1 MDESSNLAT
10 AVHEADAS
18 AGVAVPAD
26 AATAIP
32 HQAGEAHAHE
42 APTKPM
48 SADTYARYVQ
58 WRDVPLQEL
67 PCLSIVIPAYNESER
82 ILPTIGA
89 IASYV
94 CTLDLPWELLV
105 ADDGSKDNTVALCQE
120 LEMANL
126 HVLIA
131 PKNGGKGRAVQRG
144 VLAAKGQV
152 ILFAD
157 ADNSTPIE
165 ELGAMLKQI
174 DAGYDLVIGSRA
186 AGGAQE
192 AHKSLLRKTM
202 SNTLR
207 AMIRP
212 IFNLQ
217 VSDTQCGFKLFKR
230 EPAQRIFGAQ
240 TIMGFSFDLEI
251 LYLATKW
258 GYRIVE
264 QPVNWIDAPGS
275 KVDGMKEA
283 RRFLKDMW
291 TIKRNDWKGVYDGK

>member
-10 AVHEADAS
+10 AVHEANAS
-18 AGVAVPAD
+18 AGVAAPAN

-32 HQAGEAHAHE
+32 HHAGEAHAHE

-58 WRDVPLQEL
+58 WRDVPIQE
-67 PCLSIVIPAYNESER
+67 PPYLSIVIPAYNESER

-217 VSDTQCGFKLFKR
+217 VSDTQCGFKLFKH

-251 LYLATKW
+251 LYLANKW

-291 TIKRNDWKGVYDGK
+291 TIKRNDWKGVYNGK